1 MPGHDIIVVGAS
13 AGGVEALKQ
22 LVAALPENLPAAI
35 FIVTHVSRHVKSF
48 LPNILN
54 RRSPLPVA
62 HATEHEEIVQG
73 RIYVAPP
80 DYHLLVKRG
89 YVRLVYGPKENGC
102 RPAVDPLFRTA
113 AKAYGCRVVGVVLS
127 GTLDDGT
134 VGLVDVKRFGGV
146 AIVQDPNDALFSGMP
161 KSAIKHVDVD
171 HILPLSSI
179 ASALVRLAHESVTEE
194 GATTMSNQNETE
206 IEPDVVEFNGA
217 AMRERDLGI
226 PASLAC
232 PDCGGMLYYQND
244 KGLLKYRCR
253 VGHAWSAGSLVA
265 GQSETQ
271 EQALWTAIRSLEER
285 GELMS
290 QMAANA
296 RNNNRLISAQRFEA
310 KAQEARQRADIIR
323 QALFQ
328 GQFPTTP
335 ASAAAT
341 QDSNPNQENELKTFK
356 LVVLVAK
363 TGGLRV
369 LSHILAALPEDFPA
383 ALVVV
388 QHLDSQSSANWISDV
403 VNHSTTLPLK
413 LPEAGESIQPGIAYI
428 APPTEHLLVNPNG
441 TFSFSQ
447 AAFVDFDRPSAD
459 LLLQS
464 VAATFKERAIAVI
477 LSGTGNDGALGVQA
491 IHKMGG
497 KVIAQDEDTCD
508 FFEMPSAAIQT
519 GAVDWVVPMSAIAST
534 LISLVMIGKGEQGTA
549 NREL

>member
-22 LVAALPENLPAAI
+22 LVTALPENLPAAI
-35 FIVTHVSRHVKSF
+35 FIVIHLSRHYKSF
-48 LPNILN
+48 LPDILN
-54 RRSPLPVA
+54 QKTPLPVV
-62 HATEHEEIVQG
+62 HPTEREEIVPG

-89 YVRLVYGPKENGC
+89 YVRLVYGPKENGS

-113 AKAYGCRVVGVVLS
+113 AKAYGRRVVGVVLS
-127 GTLDDGT
+127 GALDDGT

-179 ASALVRLAHESVTEE
+179 ASALVRLAHELVTEE
-194 GATTMSNQNETE
+194 GATTMSNENETE

-271 EQALWTAIRSLEER
+271 EQALWMAIRSLEER

-296 RNNNRLISAQRFEA
+296 RDKNRSISAQSFEA

-328 GQFPTTP
+328 AQLPTTP
-335 ASAAAT
+335 TSAAAT
-341 QDSNPNQENELKTFK
+341 QESNPNQENKLRTFK
-356 LVVLVAK
+356 MVVLVAK
-363 TGGLRV
+363 AGGLRV
-369 LSHILAALPEDFPA
+369 LSHILAALPGDFPA

-388 QHLDSQSSANWISDV
+388 QHLDSQSSANWLSDV
-403 VNHSTTLPLK
+403 VNRSTTLPLK

-447 AAFVDFDRPSAD
+447 AAFVDFNCPSAD

-464 VAATFKERAIAVI
+464 VAATFKERAIAVV
-477 LSGTGNDGALGVQA
+477 LSGTGSDGALGVQA

-497 KVIAQDEDTCD
+497 KTIAQDENTCD

-534 LISLVMIGKGEQGTA
+534 LISLVTIGKGEQGTG
-549 NREL
+549 NRQ